1 MGIMD
6 FLFGK
11 PSQGQLEPQ
20 VQQAR
25 DYFLDQMMRQY
36 QAGPINLPTY
46 MAMDQPQMYSGTN
59 DLLSSLGL
67 GQVSA
72 PSMPTTNIGGME
84 VYTSQPFQT
93 QMEQSFAE
101 QYPGQYDYL
110 RQPFIDPVTGM
121 PRGET
126 PVAPDMPVVD
136 PEQEEREKRRRRR
149 RRRRRTRERHDE
161 MRRNMNPAN
170 RSTGGVVSEV
180 VSRLP
185 GRVNARNLPTA
196 TGSTTRTSGA
206 VTRSRFPVARGNR
219 TPTNPSGGRGFRSAI
234 SSIFGGGR

>member
-11 PSQGQLEPQ
+11 PSQGRLEPQ

-25 DYFLDQMMRQY
+25 DYFLEQMMRQY

-59 DLLSSLGL
+59 QLLESLGL

-101 QYPGQYDYL
+101 RFPGQYDYL
-110 RQPFIDPVTGM
+110 RQPFIDPVTGL
-121 PRGET
+121 PRGAD
-126 PVAPDMPVVD
+126 PNAPTEPTVD
-136 PEQEEREKRRRRR
+136 PEQEEAERRRRR
-149 RRRRRTRERHDE
+149 RRRSRRNRERIE
-161 MRRNMNPAN
+161 QNRRNMDPSN
-170 RSTGGVVSEV
+170 RSTGGLVSQL
-180 VSRLP
+180 VSRMP
-185 GRVNARNLPTA
+185 NRVNARNLSD
-196 TGSTTRTSGA
+196 GSRITRTSGA
-206 VTRSRFPVARGNR
+206 VTRSRRPVARGNR
-219 TPTNPSGGRGFRSAI
+219 TSTNPSGGRGFRSTI
-234 SSIFGGGR
+234 SRIFGGGR

>member
-25 DYFLDQMMRQY
+25 DYFLEQMMRQY
-36 QAGPINLPTY
+36 QAGPVNLPTY
-46 MAMDQPQMYSGTN
+46 MAMDQPAMYSGTN

-72 PSMPTTNIGGME
+72 PSMPTTNIGGMD

-126 PVAPDMPVVD
+126 SVAPDMPVVD
-136 PEQEEREKRRRRR
+136 PEQEEREKRKRRRR
-149 RRRRRTRERHDE
+149 RSRRGRERIRE
-161 MRRNMNPAN
+161 ARRNMDPSK
-170 RSTGGVVSEV
+170 RSTGGLASQL

-185 GRVNARNLPTA
+185 GRVNARTLPD
-196 TGSTTRTSGA
+196 GSKITRTSGA
-206 VTRSRFPVARGNR
+206 VSRSPMTVARGRR
-219 TPTNPSGGRGFRSAI
+219 TPSNPSGRRSFGSTI
-234 SSIFGGGR
+234 RSIFGGGR

>member
-1 MGIMD
+1 MD

-72 PSMPTTNIGGME
+72 PNMPTTNIGGMD

-101 QYPGQYDYL
+101 QYPGQYDL
-110 RQPFIDPVTGM
+110 C
-121 PRGET
+121 
-126 PVAPDMPVVD
+126 
-136 PEQEEREKRRRRR
+136 
-149 RRRRRTRERHDE
+149 RTI
-161 MRRNMNPAN
+161 
-170 RSTGGVVSEV
+170 SW
-180 VSRLP
+180 
-185 GRVNARNLPTA
+185 
-196 TGSTTRTSGA
+196 
-206 VTRSRFPVARGNR
+206 
-219 TPTNPSGGRGFRSAI
+219 AI
-234 SSIFGGGR
+234 

>member
-11 PSQGQLEPQ
+11 PSQGMLEPQ

-72 PSMPTTNIGGME
+72 PSMPTTNIGGMD

-121 PRGET
+121 PRGAD
-126 PVAPDMPVVD
+126 PNAPTEPVVE
-136 PEQEEREKRRRRR
+136 PEEEERERRRRR
-149 RRRRRTRERHDE
+149 RRRSRRNRERIE
-161 MRRNMNPAN
+161 QNRRNMNPAN

-180 VSRLP
+180 ISRLP
-185 GRVNARNLPTA
+185 GRVNARNLSD
-196 TGSTTRTSGA
+196 GSAITRSSGA
-206 VTRSRFPVARGNR
+206 ITRSRMPVARGRR
-219 TPTNPSGGRGFRSAI
+219 TPTNPSGSRGFRSAI

>member
-11 PSQGQLEPQ
+11 PSQGRLEPQ

-25 DYFLDQMMRQY
+25 DYFLEQMMRQY

-59 DLLSSLGL
+59 QLLQSLGL

-101 QYPGQYDYL
+101 RFPGQYDYL
-110 RQPFIDPVTGM
+110 RQPFIDPVTGL
-121 PRGET
+121 PRGAD
-126 PVAPDMPVVD
+126 PNAPTEPAVD
-136 PEQEEREKRRRRR
+136 PEQEEKERRRRR
-149 RRRRRTRERHDE
+149 RRRSRRNRERIE
-161 MRRNMNPAN
+161 QNRRNMNPSN
-170 RSTGGVVSEV
+170 RSTGGLVSQL
-180 VSRLP
+180 VSQMP
-185 GRVNARNLPTA
+185 NRVNARNLSD
-196 TGSTTRTSGA
+196 GSRITRTSGA
-206 VTRSRFPVARGNR
+206 VTRSRMPVARGNR
-219 TPTNPSGGRGFRSAI
+219 TPTDPSGGRGFRSTI
-234 SSIFGGGR
+234 SRIFGGGR

>member
-25 DYFLDQMMRQY
+25 DYFLEQMMRQY

-59 DLLSSLGL
+59 QLLESLGL

-93 QMEQSFAE
+93 QIEQSFAE
-101 QYPGQYDYL
+101 RFPGQYDYL

-121 PRGET
+121 PMGASAAVTE
-126 PVAPDMPVVD
+126 PIVD
-136 PEQEEREKRRRRR
+136 PEEEEAQRRRRR
-149 RRRRRTRERHDE
+149 RRRSRQNRERI
-161 MRRNMNPAN
+161 RQSLRNMDPSN
-170 RSTGGVVSEV
+170 RSTGGLVSQL
-180 VSRLP
+180 VSRMP
-185 GRVNARNLPTA
+185 NRVNAKNLSD
-196 TGSTTRTSGA
+196 GNRITRTSGA
-206 VTRSRFPVARGNR
+206 VTRSRMPVARGPR
-219 TPTNPSGGRGFRSAI
+219 TTANPSGRRSFTSTL